1 MSEKMIVGVDLGGT
15 KIDTVLSDSRGKI
28 KARELAETRAG
39 EGPDA
44 VIARIV
50 AAIKKVSDGANVSGV
65 GIGAAGVIDLKT
77 GVVTF
82 SPNMPGWHNVPFRD
96 IVQREVG
103 IATFVDNDATVAALG
118 EYKFGAAKGID
129 HFVCVTVGT
138 GIGGGIV
145 TNGEI
150 YRGIS
155 GSAGEIGHMT
165 IDING
170 PRCGCGNNGCWEAL
184 ASGTAL
190 EREAAAR
197 LRAGA
202 NTTIPRFVKE
212 GSKKINARSIYLA
225 AKDGDPLANELIAQL
240 GFYLGVGLANLV
252 NVFNP
257 QLIVLS
263 GGVSRMGDMLLT
275 PARKTLRE
283 RAFEISAKAARVEVS
298 SLGYDAGPLG
308 AVALALNEMRSA
320 KR

>member
-1 MSEKMIVGVDLGGT
+1 MREKMIVGVDLGGT
-15 KIDTVLSDSRGKI
+15 KIDAVLADARGKI
-28 KARELAETRAG
+28 AARELVETRAS

-50 AAIKKVSDGANVSGV
+50 AAIKKVSADSKVAGV
-65 GIGAAGVIDLKT
+65 GIGAAGVFDIKT

-82 SPNMPGWHNVPFRD
+82 SPNMPGWNHIPFRD

-129 HFVCVTVGT
+129 HFICVTVGT

-170 PRCGCGNNGCWEAL
+170 PRCGCGNNGCWEAF

-190 EREAAAR
+190 EREAAAKM
-197 LRAGA
+197 RAGA
-202 NTTIPRFVKE
+202 RTTIPRFAKE
-212 GSKKINARSIYLA
+212 GSGRISAKSIYLA
-225 AKDGDPLANELIAQL
+225 AQDGDSLAQELIARL

-257 QLIVLS
+257 QLIVMS
-263 GGVSRMGDMLLT
+263 GGVARMGDMILE
-275 PARKTLRE
+275 PARKTVRE
-283 RAFEISAKAARVEVS
+283 RAFQISAKAARVEVS
-298 SLGYDAGPLG
+298 PLGYDAGPLG